1 MAFTADRPVESGRS
15 YRVIEVNGHGAQ
27 ALDDFAGDTRLT
39 VVKDGMSHR
48 VIGDGATTTSG
59 GVRFH
64 QKDPGPDDRDVRV
77 WLITDGGDGSFLAE
91 PVAAF

>member
-1 MAFTADRPVESGRS
+1 MTFTAYDPVESGCR
-15 YRVIEVNGHGAQ
+15 YHVTDVDGHRPETLG
-27 ALDDFAGDTRLT
+27 DFAGDTRLT
-39 VVKDGMSHR
+39 LVKGDVSHR
-48 VIGDGATTTSG
+48 LIGEGATTDA

-77 WLITDGGDGSFLAE
+77 WVITDRGDGTFFAE

>member
-1 MAFTADRPVESGRS
+1 MIFTAYDPVESGCS
-15 YRVIEVNGHGAQ
+15 YHVTEVDGHRPE
-27 ALDDFAGDTRLT
+27 ALSDFTDDTRLT
-39 VVKDGMSHR
+39 LVKGGMSHR
-48 VIGDGATTTSG
+48 LIGDGATTDG

-77 WLITDGGDGSFLAE
+77 WVITDRGDGTFLAE